1 MSHDHDHD
9 REHHEGC
16 AAEGYGGKFEVR
28 RTDGSDQPG
37 GRHHGCRYL
46 VLDLTHDPSARHAAR
61 IFAEDIEGS
70 RPRLSVELLA
80 ELAWLGEIP
89 LLDP

>member
-1 MSHDHDHD
+1 MSHDHD
-9 REHHEGC
+9 REHHAGC
-16 AAEGYGGKFEVR
+16 LAEGLYEKYVVK

-37 GRHHGCRYL
+37 GRHHGCRYF

-70 RPRLSVELLA
+70 RPRLSAELLE
-80 ELAWLGEIP
+80 ELARLGQVP
-89 LLDP
+89 LLDS